1 MKNINKLVILGITFV
16 TVGSAISPI
25 ENVFADDQSTTIIS
39 QENTEF
45 NKYYNDLS
53 DSKKVE
59 FKNLVEGANLSKDE
73 QLQILK
79 EKYTADREPTLR
91 WKTAVIKKVA
101 RWLAAKAGEKSIA
114 DITNYLFE
122 WQDNLEQGAENWLV
136 NHGWNRTT
144 AHWTVKTASFIFL

>member
-1 MKNINKLVILGITFV
+1 ILGITFV

-79 EKYTADREPTLR
+79 EKYTADREPNLR
-91 WKTAVIKKVA
+91 WKTAVIKK
-101 RWLAAKAGEKSIA
+101 
-114 DITNYLFE
+114 
-122 WQDNLEQGAENWLV
+122 
-136 NHGWNRTT
+136 
-144 AHWTVKTASFIFL
+144 

>member
-1 MKNINKLVILGITFV
+1 MKNINKLVILAITFV

-45 NKYYNDLS
+45 DKYYNDLS
-53 DSKKVE
+53 DSKKAE

-79 EKYTADREPTLR
+79 EKYTADRQPTPR
-91 WKTAVIKKVA
+91 WKSAVVKKVA
-101 RWLAAKAGEKSIA
+101 RWLAAKAGEKSIV

-136 NHGWNRTT
+136 NHGWNRTA